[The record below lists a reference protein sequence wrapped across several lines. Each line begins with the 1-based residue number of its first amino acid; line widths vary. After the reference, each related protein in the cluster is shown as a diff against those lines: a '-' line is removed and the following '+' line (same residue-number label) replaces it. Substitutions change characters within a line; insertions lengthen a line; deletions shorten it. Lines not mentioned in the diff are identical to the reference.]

1 MRIIQSNCTLFSTLV
16 VDCGDGATVK
26 YGLSS
31 NDVEEILRHS
41 YADDGFVRL
50 DYSDFSEADVNQIRT
65 ELQRVML
72 EKLNGN

>member
-1 MRIIQSNCTLFSTLV
+1 MKIIQSKCTLFSTLI
-16 VDCGDGATVK
+16 VDCGDGTTDR

-31 NDVEEILRHS
+31 DDVDEILRHS
-41 YADDGFVRL
+41 YPDDGFVRW
-50 DYSDFSEADVNQIRT
+50 DYSEASEADVNQIRT